1 MNNAMRNFVSKNKEL
16 FVLTFA
22 GYALVYANLG
32 QSQILQGLPEEGESN
47 LEKAVLMS
55 GGNTDPAL
63 FSSVLSSLVDAYLKA
78 GNQLK
83 AIENMKRLIYLQPGN
98 IKLRLKFAEELI
110 TSAQFQNAVIELQKI
125 LQQNQSNAAAW
136 SMLGTSYRGSGK

>member
-1 MNNAMRNFVSKNKEL
+1 
-16 FVLTFA
+16 
-22 GYALVYANLG
+22 
-32 QSQILQGLPEEGESN
+32 
-47 LEKAVLMS
+47 MS
-55 GGNTDPAL
+55 GGNTDSAL
-63 FSSVLSSLVDAYLKA
+63 FTSALSSLVDAYLKA